1 VPHSAS
7 TPCCSPL
14 DAPIRSTAGRSRS
27 PWARSSLCP
36 GPAFPTLSSAGF
48 TTIALTLAEGA
59 APIEQAVAGLD
70 RVALVLGSEGHGLSQ
85 RWEGSADR
93 RAVIPM
99 REGIDSLNVAAA
111 TAVAC
116 YVTARR

>member
-1 VPHSAS
+1 MGAVFSVPW
-7 TPCCSPL
+7 TRLPDWY
-14 DAPIRSTAGRSRS
+14 DALPH
-27 PWARSSLCP
+27 
-36 GPAFPTLSSAGF
+36 LSGQGF
-48 TTIALTLAEGA
+48 TTVALTLAEDA
-59 APIEQAVAGLD
+59 LPIEEAVAGVGK
-70 RVALVLGSEGHGLSQ
+70 VALVLGSEGHGLSP
-85 RWEGSADR
+85 RWEHSADR